1 MIEGPT
7 LVSDARRAGLDFECQ
22 FVAPGADPIE
32 GAGVVHRLAEGVLE
46 RVVETESC
54 QGLVAL
60 ARWRAVDVAALS
72 EASFV
77 VVADGVADPGNLGTI
92 VRSAEAAGA
101 DAVVVTRGSVDV
113 TSPKVVRAS
122 AGAVFFVPIV
132 DDVDTSVVRAAG
144 LRVVGTSSHR
154 GVDYTSIDVSGR
166 LAVVVG
172 NESHGLSDDAP
183 VDEWMTIPHAGRAE
197 SLNVAMACT
206 VACFEV
212 ARRRRPDSG
221 TVTG

>member
-7 LVSDARRAGLDFECQ
+7 LISDARRSGVVFECQ
-22 FVAPGADPIE
+22 FVAPGSEPIE
-32 GAGVVHRLAEGVLE
+32 GAGVVHRLADGVLE
-46 RVVETESC
+46 RVVETESS
-54 QGLVAL
+54 QGLVAI
-60 ARWRAVDVAALS
+60 AKWRAATVAALD
-72 EASFV
+72 AAAFV
-77 VVADGVADPGNLGTI
+77 VVADRVSDPGNLGTI

-132 DDVDTSVVRAAG
+132 DEVDIATLRDAG
-144 LRVVGTSSHR
+144 LRVLGTSSHR
-154 GVDYTSIDVSGR
+154 GVDYSTIDVSGR

-172 NESHGLSDDAP
+172 NESHGVPDDAP
-183 VDEWMTIPHAGRAE
+183 VDEWITIPHAGRAE

-212 ARRRRPDSG
+212 ARRRRSDSG